1 MLLRLIDPLIFSVVI
16 KPYIH
21 YYPRDGASLSD
32 RVLCDI
38 IRAIFL
44 SIARPSSVYNP
55 SFFNRNLS
63 VVASYIFILIERI
76 QITPSK
82 YPISV
87 FRLTISF
94 NSQRRFTKSLFVS
107 VPLFGIA
114 VNIKLRPILLRM

>member
-44 SIARPSSVYNP
+44 SIARPSNVYNP
-55 SFFNRNLS
+55 SFSTVISLS
-63 VVASYIFILIERI
+63 LHHIFCILIERI
-76 QITPSK
+76 QITCQQVSYFK
-82 YPISV
+82 FQAHNIFFY
-87 FRLTISF
+87 
-94 NSQRRFTKSLFVS
+94 SQRHCTKSLFVS

-114 VNIKLRPILLRM
+114 VNLVQIVV